1 MFLSDFSAKCL
12 QARAQSLFLPI
23 PPFAFDSH
31 SRPMSKF
38 EYPRLRRAE
47 IIGFLAESHIEDRIA
62 ESDLRNPNPDF
73 ILNLYTKILIHLDSL
88 TEDYGQVD
96 FAALEQLENPDLHVD
111 SVRTMNLFRKI
122 KEVLAAL
129 DCPKKFNLKDL
140 IKPDA
145 DRTELFLSALLN
157 FCIHRDT
164 KMNLLRPMVED
175 LTLLDEKRQQLE
187 SRISQLNAEIAEQN
201 ELRER
206 EMPLVQDVEAKVKEL
221 TQIIPG
227 LNNHQ
232 MSLKAS
238 IKKMKE
244 KAKEMD
250 EKVWFRPFIAAEFIS
265 SAEFVL
271 VQSVQEN
278 ASLRSK
284 IVQSPDKLQRALEEK
299 KVVRIDA
306 KNAERAAMQSFQ
318 EKSAVL
324 EVYMKASKK
333 LSKNLA
339 QMQAI
344 QEQVNSAKSVEKDV
358 KVLKVKQSEAGML
371 DKSLEAK
378 LVERQGKVE
387 QLDEMRKQL
396 ENERD
401 LRCEEATKELNNVKS
416 EVEEKRRD
424 LESRQTKLQAVLAEA
439 DAMSMKSNSVKDSG
453 AAKRQ
458 ELCRKSE
465 EIVSQELEVRKP
477 VNLDM
482 LIQFNLST
490 RTKISSKPKPSYSF
504 L

>member
-1 MFLSDFSAKCL
+1 
-12 QARAQSLFLPI
+12 
-23 PPFAFDSH
+23 
-31 SRPMSKF
+31 MSKF
-38 EYPRLRRAE
+38 EYPRLPRAE
-47 IIGFLAESHIEDRIA
+47 IIGFLADAQIA
-62 ESDLRNPNPDF
+62 LVKESDLHNPNPDF
-73 ILNLYTKILIHLDSL
+73 ILDLYTKILIHLDSL
-88 TEDYGQVD
+88 PEDHGQID
-96 FAALEQLENPDLHVD
+96 FAALEQLENPDLHVE

-129 DCPKKFNLKDL
+129 ECPKKFSLKDL

-145 DRTELFLSALLN
+145 DRTESFLSAMLN

-187 SRISQLNAEIAEQN
+187 GRISQLNAEIAEQN
-201 ELRER
+201 EARES
-206 EMPLVQDVEAKVKEL
+206 EKPLVQDVEAKVKEL

-238 IKKMKE
+238 IRKMKD

-250 EKVWFRPFIAAEFIS
+250 EKIS
-265 SAEFVL
+265 SAEFAM

-324 EVYMKASKK
+324 EVYTKACKK

-344 QEQVNSAKSVEKDV
+344 QEQVNSAKSIEKDV
-358 KVLKVKQSEAGML
+358 KVLKVKQSEAEML

-387 QLDEMRKQL
+387 QLDEIRKQL
-396 ENERD
+396 EKERD
-401 LRCEEATKELNNVKS
+401 LRYEEATKELNIVKL
-416 EVEEKRRD
+416 EVESKRRD
-424 LESRQTKLQAVLAEA
+424 LESRQTKIQAVVAEA
-439 DAMSMKSNSVKDSG
+439 DAMSTKLKSVRAPG
-453 AAKRQ
+453 EAKRQ
-458 ELCRKSE
+458 ELLQKSE
-465 EIVSQELEVRKP
+465 QILSQFYEYSNSIGALLPK
-477 VNLDM
+477 NWSGA
-482 LIQFNLST
+482 FTLSMEDADSPDIFSKST
-490 RTKISSKPKPSYSF
+490 SSIAS
-504 L
+504 

>member
-1 MFLSDFSAKCL
+1 MWREKFSAPSPL
-12 QARAQSLFLPI
+12 PLPSLSLSLSLSLSPFLPI

-244 KAKEMD
+244 KVKEMD
-250 EKVWFRPFIAAEFIS
+250 EKIS

-299 KVVRIDA
+299 KAVRIDA

-378 LVERQGKVE
+378 VVERQGKVE

-396 ENERD
+396 EKERD

-424 LESRQTKLQAVLAEA
+424 LESRQTKLQAVVSEA
-439 DAMSMKSNSVKDSG
+439 DAMSMKSNSVKESA

-482 LIQFNLST
+482 LIQANAVAVNIHESC
-490 RTKISSKPKPSYSF
+490 I
-504 L
+504 